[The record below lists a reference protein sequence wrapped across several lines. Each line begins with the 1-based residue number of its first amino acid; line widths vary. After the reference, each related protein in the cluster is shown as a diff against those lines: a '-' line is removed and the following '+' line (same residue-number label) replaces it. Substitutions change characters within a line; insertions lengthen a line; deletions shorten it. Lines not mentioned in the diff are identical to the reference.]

1 MNTQVDTLRQ
11 RLKATAIRTE
21 GSNMVIPNKNGTKNG
36 KFISN
41 EIAML
46 DEFIIYLF
54 TDDASLLLEDE
65 IDEDEQ
71 LARMGDTDAYDPDCD
86 EQILRAIYARLS
98 SESHS

>member
-1 MNTQVDTLRQ
+1 MSTRVATLRQ
-11 RLKATAIRTE
+11 RLEARAIRTE

-46 DEFIIYLF
+46 DEFIIYLL
-54 TDDASLLLEDE
+54 TDDASLLIEDE

-71 LARMGDTDAYDPDCD
+71 LALMGDTDVHDPDCD
-86 EQILRAIYARLS
+86 EQILRAIYARLRN
-98 SESHS
+98 ESQ

>member
-1 MNTQVDTLRQ
+1 MNTRVATLRQ
-11 RLKATAIRTE
+11 RPDAKAIRTE

-46 DEFIIYLF
+46 DEFIIYLL
-54 TDDASLLLEDE
+54 TGDASLLLEDE

-71 LARMGDTDAYDPDCD
+71 LALMGDTDAYDPDCD
-86 EQILRAIYARLS
+86 EQNLRAIYARLRN
-98 SESHS
+98 ESQ